1 MESITDGSLDPVF
14 DDSKLMPA
22 EQEFCKAIRLFGL
35 ITITLKTQRQFDCWA
50 AHSLIA
56 E

>member
-35 ITITLKTQRQFDCWA
+35 ITLKTQGQFDCWA